1 VSNFNVSSVALNVR
15 GREDKFAMLTNS
27 LSLVLWLIEQ
37 SSDAKAGSFDDLG
50 KLLFGGLLSAIVVA
64 VVVAV
69 LKLKNQNS
77 KSAANDFVSI
87 NPSRHEDRS

>member
-15 GREDKFAMLTNS
+15 RREDIFGMLTTG
-27 LSLVLWLIEQ
+27 LSLVLWSIAQ
-37 SSDAKAGSFDDLG
+37 SADAKDGSFDDLG

-69 LKLKNQNS
+69 LKVKNQNRS
-77 KSAANDFVSI
+77 STSTDFVSI